1 MPQRCKDKGLRRST
15 VRTIRALVFLTT
27 GLFFAVPASA
37 MTPEEADAIM
47 TNEIRVKIVGCAVPG
62 VTRIHL
68 DGIERCTLDIPGEKW
83 FVYDTVTR
91 KLIDPTGSSTT
102 TAPAPTV
109 TPATTVAPAPSGPRI
124 RSQTAIKYGDIID
137 SSITSASP
145 NLEASTGV
153 FDQVRVTGPGD
164 SFTFQANAGDQ
175 ITIQT
180 TPQGGLKTFVAL
192 NGPSGSQVASDSDG
206 NLRYTAATAGNY
218 RIVVIGDSG
227 TQGAYSLKLNGVRG
241 ANIATNSRTYTQRM
255 RTAFTGSTTCLVLG
269 NSNQLIMDPCDN
281 PNLPG
286 QTWRFDRSPVP
297 GYALI
302 KTASP
307 FGGELCLQAVNNGLS
322 TAQCNNSINQL
333 WNLRRDGNY
342 FKLRANATGGR
353 MCLDTDSSGSQPRM
367 AECGNFSGQLWQI
380 SR

>member
-1 MPQRCKDKGLRRST
+1 MR
-15 VRTIRALVFLTT
+15 T
-27 GLFFAVPASA
+27 GLTLP
-37 MTPEEADAIM
+37 
-47 TNEIRVKIVGCAVPG
+47 TNSSKRQII
-62 VTRIHL
+62 
-68 DGIERCTLDIPGEKW
+68 GIDCTTNKPL
-83 FVYDTVTR
+83 
-91 KLIDPTGSSTT
+91 
-102 TAPAPTV
+102 
-109 TPATTVAPAPSGPRI
+109 
-124 RSQTAIKYGDIID
+124 
-137 SSITSASP
+137 
-145 NLEASTGV
+145 
-153 FDQVRVTGPGD
+153 
-164 SFTFQANAGDQ
+164 
-175 ITIQT
+175 
-180 TPQGGLKTFVAL
+180 PQGGLKTFVAL

-206 NLRYTAATAGNY
+206 NLRYTATTAGNY

-241 ANIATNSRTYTQRM
+241 ANIATTSRTYAQRM

-269 NSNQLIMDPCDN
+269 NSNQLIMDPCAN

-286 QTWRFDRSPVP
+286 QTWRFYRSPVP
-297 GYALI
+297 GYWLI

-353 MCLDTDSSGSQPRM
+353 MCLDTDSSGSQPLM

-380 SR
+380 SP